1 MIDGM
6 AIRKQMIYDKINC
19 KYAGFIDYGNLSV
32 ENGEE
37 YVSEALVFML
47 TGLKT
52 YWKCPVGYFL
62 TNKCN
67 SEIQTSRL
75 KNCFSLAAV
84 HGLRVWSVTCDGTS
98 TNLTMLKTLGCKFTN
113 SFETMVTKF
122 KHPTMDYYVYCTL
135 DACHIIKLARNA
147 LGDLGCFKTTDGK
160 LIEWQF
166 IKNLIGLQIEEGF
179 NIANKLNSDHL
190 NWQRQK
196 MKKKLAAQTFSSST
210 AAALQFLQQ
219 KIKHEKF
226 ISCTNT
232 IVFVT
237 NIDRLI
243 DFLNSR
249 HPASSGFKSPIQLS
263 NFKKKKH

>member
-37 YVSEALVFML
+37 YASEALVFML

-67 SEIQTSRL
+67 SEIQTSLL
-75 KNCFSLAAV
+75 KNCLSLVAD

-98 TNLTMLKTLGCKFTN
+98 THLIMLKSLGCKFTN

-122 KHPTMDYYVYCTL
+122 KHPTMGCYVCCTL
-135 DACHIIKLARNA
+135 DACHMLSWQEMLWGIWTASKLQMEN
-147 LGDLGCFKTTDGK
+147 
-160 LIEWQF
+160 
-166 IKNLIGLQIEEGF
+166 
-179 NIANKLNSDHL
+179 
-190 NWQRQK
+190 
-196 MKKKLAAQTFSSST
+196 
-210 AAALQFLQQ
+210 
-219 KIKHEKF
+219 
-226 ISCTNT
+226 
-232 IVFVT
+232 
-237 NIDRLI
+237 
-243 DFLNSR
+243 
-249 HPASSGFKSPIQLS
+249 
-263 NFKKKKH
+263 